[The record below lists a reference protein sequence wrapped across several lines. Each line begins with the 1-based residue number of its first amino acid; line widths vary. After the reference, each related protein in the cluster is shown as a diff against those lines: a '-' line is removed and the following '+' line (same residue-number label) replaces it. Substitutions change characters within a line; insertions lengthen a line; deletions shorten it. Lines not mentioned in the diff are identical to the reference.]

1 MPEMNSEPANTS
13 NNELD
18 VAAIYEDADIPG
30 SADNEICSVEED
42 ASNQARHDNDTTD
55 IYAKQR
61 ADDEHQKNLE
71 NLESLKQDRTQ
82 RKEFAGKIYGLICVW
97 LIGLAILLLLRAW
110 NAWGFYLSDTVLIA
124 LITTTSANVIGL
136 LAIVILYLFPRKQK

>member
-1 MPEMNSEPANTS
+1 MNSEPANTS
-13 NNELD
+13 NGELD
-18 VAAIYEDADIPG
+18 VADIYEDADIPG
-30 SADNEICSVEED
+30 PTDNEICPVEED
-42 ASNQARHDNDTTD
+42 SGNQARHDNDTTD

-71 NLESLKQDRTQ
+71 HLESLKQDRTQ
-82 RKEFAGKIYGLICVW
+82 RKEFAGKIYGLICLW
-97 LIGLAILLLLRAW
+97 LIGVAIFLLLRAW
-110 NAWGFYLSDTVLIA
+110 NAWGFYLSDAIMIA